1 MSAQPIPTGY
11 TSLTPF
17 LCIDGAAAAI
27 DFYTEVFGAELV
39 DRMDGPGGTVAH
51 AELDFGSGRLQ
62 VGDPAEAYQIA
73 APDPARPATYSIG
86 LYCGDVDAVVAR
98 AQEAGATVRE
108 PVQTFVTGDRF
119 ASIVDPFGTRWSVM
133 TRVEEV
139 SPEER
144 ERRLSEWAKENVAT

>member
-1 MSAQPIPTGY
+1 MSAQPIPAGY

-17 LCIDGAAAAI
+17 LCIDGAATAI

-51 AELDFGSGRLQ
+51 AELDFGCGRLQ

-73 APDPARPATYSIG
+73 APDRTGPATHSIA
-86 LYCGDVDAVVAR
+86 LYCGDVDAVVDKAVR
-98 AQEAGATVRE
+98 AGATLRE

-133 TRVEEV
+133 TRVEDL

-144 ERRLSEWAKENVAT
+144 ERRLSEWAAENVAT